1 MIPHTVEQVLTITK
15 GKLIQGNGN
24 NVLYDAA
31 YRFERLTQKNT
42 VLFLRMQRSIDW
54 KRLLEFTPLTFVTNN
69 IFPELQAFQDCPI
82 IQVNNIDLAY
92 WSFVDY
98 YRNLF
103 DIPFIAVTGTCG
115 KTSTKEL
122 IKHILE
128 QDRKVQAT
136 RGSAN
141 SRLQDLPYLLG
152 IDKTTKAAV
161 IETAVGRPG
170 DLAEHC
176 RYFKPSIG
184 IITNIGVYHLDECK
198 TVEAYIN
205 AKAEMLDGLDN
216 KGTLILNADDE
227 NTKTIK
233 LESFK
238 GKIVYIGLNTT
249 ADYLASQIEFA
260 QNGMKFI
267 LNYRGKKYPVFVP
280 GYGEHQ
286 VYNALTAIAAVHE
299 VGVEIEEATKRLR
312 SYKNFPRYMEVFT
325 GIKGSTLIDDT
336 FLTNPTSIK
345 AALKLLDSLARGK
358 KKIAVLGE
366 VNRLGEHKVK
376 YHQIIGEM
384 VAENSVD
391 VLFTIG
397 RTAAEIGRAAIRKG
411 YRGQVE
417 SFETMAGVHHKLT
430 TIIDEKSIVLVKG
443 YAYDKAMVALAQ
455 KLKAGYTTCVS
466 DLMMPTKMLE

>member
-1 MIPHTVEQVLTITK
+1 VIAHTVEQVLKIT
-15 GKLIQGNGN
+15 GGELIQGNDK

-42 VLFLRMQRSIDW
+42 VLFLRMQKGIDW
-54 KRLLEFTPLTFVTNN
+54 ERLRKFAPLTFVTNN
-69 IFPELQAFQDCPI
+69 IFPEMQSFQDCSVI
-82 IQVNNIDLAY
+82 RVKNVNHAY

-98 YRNLF
+98 YRSLF

-122 IKHILE
+122 IKHILK
-128 QDRKVQAT
+128 QDCKIQAT
-136 RGSAN
+136 QGSAN

-152 IDKTTKAAV
+152 VDNETAAAV

-176 RYFKPSIG
+176 RYFKPTIG

-198 TVEAYIN
+198 TFEAYIK
-205 AKAEMLDGLDN
+205 AKAEILEGLNN
-216 KGTLILNADDE
+216 KGTLILNADDK
-227 NTKTIK
+227 NTKTIN
-233 LESFK
+233 LNSFK
-238 GKIVYIGLNTT
+238 GKIVYIGLNEK
-249 ADYLASQIEFA
+249 ADYQASQIEFA
-260 QNGMKFI
+260 KNGMEFI
-267 LNYRGKKYPVFVP
+267 LNYKDKKYPFFVP

-286 VYNALTAIAAVHE
+286 VYNALAAIAAVHE
-299 VGVEIEEATKRLR
+299 IGVEIEEAAQRLR
-312 SYKNFPRYMEVFT
+312 SYRHFSRYMGVSN
-325 GIKGSTLIDDT
+325 GIKGSIIIDDT

-345 AALKLLDSLARGK
+345 AALKVLNSLSRGRT
-358 KKIAVLGE
+358 KIAVLGE

-376 YHQIIGEM
+376 YHQLIGEM

-397 RTAAEIGRAAIRKG
+397 RLAAEIGKEAVKKG

-417 SFETMAGVHHKLT
+417 PFDNMAGVHQKLT
-430 TIIDEKSIVLVKG
+430 DLIDEKTIVLLKG
-443 YAYDKAMVALAQ
+443 YGYDRAIVDLAL
-455 KLKAGYTTCVS
+455 KLKA
-466 DLMMPTKMLE
+466 